1 MVRYILNS
9 SSGSLKDGDLFR
21 RFFICMNYETRLF
34 KTDEKLNSSSLNSK
48 IGEKSNKKLGLYI
61 QYGIIEGQD
70 SNESVYLS
78 YFDENPLE
86 TRYYMFGR
94 YLYLIFIYFKF

>member
-1 MVRYILNS
+1 M
-9 SSGSLKDGDLFR
+9 KDGDLFR
-21 RFFICMNYETRLF
+21 RFFICMNYETRPENLNVSSN
-34 KTDEKLNSSSLNSK
+34 EKL
-48 IGEKSNKKLGLYI
+48 NKKLGLYI

-70 SNESVYLS
+70 SNEFVYLS

-94 YLYLIFIYFKF
+94 LYKIKLLYFIIKLY